1 MMIMEDLEEWEKW
14 GSEYG
19 TTADHKRSS
28 AMPSQGSLFTN
39 FEDVQLTD
47 EERVYLNAAYLGD
60 LGVLRQSV
68 EDAAESS
75 LNVNCLDYMGRSALH
90 ISIDSEKLDV
100 IEVLLDNLSFN
111 CIEESLLHAISKGAT
126 KIVKIITEHPNFMA
140 GEDRLKRLGVGEA
153 FFRTEEKSQF
163 SPDITPLILA
173 AHYNNHEIIQM
184 FLSRNHRIEKPHP
197 ISCTCNDCVTKQN
210 YDSLKRSRSRLNA
223 YRALASPA
231 YMALSSPDPIMTT
244 FELRQEMMK
253 LAEIEKEFKSEYLS
267 LVEKCMNFACEL
279 MDLCRGTQEVEAV
292 LSEGS
297 DCSSDNGKRDP
308 LARLKMAIRYQEK
321 KFVAH
326 PNCQQHMTSIWYGSE
341 MGFLQSFNWL
351 RESVYAILFLPAI
364 PFLCAVYVIFP
375 NSKLGSIMRCPV
387 TKFFTHTTSHICFLI
402 LLAVATFR
410 LSEGNVSIGSTKDMK
425 DSHYSHLSEE
435 EKIESL
441 LKETLRPAS
450 TLLTHVQICIVFWIL
465 GLLWIECKQIYS
477 SGGLSYFTN
486 YYNFMDY
493 SVLSMYLASYVLR
506 FFTEYVVS
514 DADNF
519 FQGTLR
525 ARALLRQ
532 GNHSHFNLLLDEIK
546 DSKNHPRN
554 YFMEASRFKWKM
566 DDPEIVSDVLFAIAN
581 VISFART
588 TYLMPAFEV
597 LGPLQISLG
606 RMIGDITRFMV
617 LFTLVLFSFMVG
629 LHNLY
634 WYYGTQRIK
643 MKVNDHTVFV
653 YAAEAFQG
661 LKQTFYSLFWSI
673 FGQVSITDIN
683 VKHPGPGGV
692 RQCMLLDSDRN
703 KILCTDGPIKNGSR
717 AVFSAGQGPG
727 AAMTENSTDIVEGV
741 GLFLFG
747 IYHVVIIIVLI
758 NMLIAMMSHSFEA
771 IQGDCD
777 VEWKFARTKL
787 WMNYMDDGS
796 TLPVPFNMIPSPKS
810 FCYLWKCARDLCIG
824 NKNGKREYERKIRKT
839 FIKKN
844 HEMESNFKSSSASLQ
859 RRRETVC
866 KTLEL
871 KPDDTSYSDIMQ
883 RLVKRYLFKLERA
896 KDETERCENISRFN
910 RYNLKDSAAN
920 IQNIR
925 TEEIELIDEDD
936 VPPPVPDTPR
946 RIQFD
951 RAYDTQQPIP
961 EDQET
966 SQNNFRNTRGSSM
979 RKRKGG
985 GRGQGRKISHG
996 ATQIATTLAIPQLD
1010 AIQRQQKLLD
1020 VRLQH
1025 LQASSKENNR
1035 IIDDVEFLR
1044 RVMTENQKA
1053 MFNII
1058 HALGNMQS
1066 EIVSLVKCLSPAAST
1081 PPPTANAHNV
1091 SNSVSKSST
1100 SKKRMSAQDDE
1111 ESRF

>member
-1 MMIMEDLEEWEKW
+1 MLSRSHKGAD
-14 GSEYG
+14 YG
-19 TTADHKRSS
+19 TPSEHKRSS

-47 EERVYLNAAYLGD
+47 EERVYLTAAYLGD

-68 EDAAESS
+68 EDAVESS

-90 ISIDSEKLDV
+90 LAIDSEKLDV

-126 KIVKIITEHPNFMA
+126 KIVKIITEHPNFME
-140 GEDRLKRLGVGEA
+140 GEDRLRRLGVGEA

-197 ISCTCNDCVTKQN
+197 ISCTCNDCVTRQN

-297 DCSSDNGKRDP
+297 DCSSDQGKRDP

-341 MGFLQSFNWL
+341 MGFLQSFNWI
-351 RESVYAILFLPAI
+351 RETVYAVLFLPAI
-364 PFLCAVYVIFP
+364 PFLCAVYVFLP

-387 TKFFTHTTSHICFLI
+387 TKFITHTTSHLCFLM

-410 LSEGNVSIGSTKDMK
+410 ISESSVSIRSTADLQLPNNAHF
-425 DSHYSHLSEE
+425 SRE

-450 TLLTHVQICIVFWIL
+450 TLLTHVQMCIVFWIL

-477 SGGLSYFTN
+477 SGGLSYFVN

-506 FFTEYVVS
+506 FFTEYMVAE
-514 DADNF
+514 ADSYF
-519 FQGTLR
+519 RGTRR
-525 ARALLRQ
+525 ARELLVQ
-532 GNHSHFNLLLDEIK
+532 GHVQENYTLFNLLLQEIK
-546 DSKNHPRN
+546 DPMNHPRN

-606 RMIGDITRFMV
+606 RMIGDITRFLV

-629 LHNLY
+629 MHNLY
-634 WYYGTQRIK
+634 WYYGTQRIQ
-643 MKVNDHTVFV
+643 MTMNGHTVQVF
-653 YAAEAFQG
+653 AAEAFQG
-661 LKQTFYSLFWSI
+661 LRQTFYSLFWSI

-683 VKHPGPGGV
+683 VKHPGPGGI

-703 KILCTDGPIKNGSR
+703 KILCTDGVQQNSSR
-717 AVFSAGQGPG
+717 AVYSAGHGSVSDY
-727 AAMTENSTDIVEGV
+727 TESSTDIVEGV
-741 GLFLFG
+741 GLMLFA

-810 FCYLWKCARDLCIG
+810 FCYLWSCFRQLCVS
-824 NKNGKREYERKIRKT
+824 KEKGKENYERKIRKT
-839 FIKKN
+839 FIKADCD
-844 HEMESNFKSSSASLQ
+844 HDRADSSAKSSSQSLQ

-896 KDETERCENISRFN
+896 KDEIER
-910 RYNLKDSAAN
+910 LKDGAAN

-925 TEEIELIDEDD
+925 TEEIELIDDD
-936 VPPPVPDTPR
+936 DEPPPVPETPR

-951 RAYDTQQPIP
+951 RTYDKPQTIN
-961 EDQET
+961 EDDDNT
-966 SQNNFRNTRGSSM
+966 FNRNTRNSV

-985 GRGQGRKISHG
+985 SRGQGRKISHS

-1035 IIDDVEFLR
+1035 IIDDVDFLR

-1058 HALGNMQS
+1058 HALSNMQS
-1066 EIVSLVKCLSPAAST
+1066 EIGSLVKCLSPQAPT
-1081 PPPTANAHNV
+1081 PPPISNAH
-1091 SNSVSKSST
+1091 SAPNSGPRQST
-1100 SKKRMSAQDDE
+1100 GRKRPSQPDDE

>member
-14 GSEYG
+14 GGEYG

-68 EDAAESS
+68 EDANDSS

-297 DCSSDNGKRDP
+297 DCCSDNGKRDP

-351 RESVYAILFLPAI
+351 RESIYAILFLPAI

-410 LSEGNVSIGSTKDMK
+410 LSEGNVSIRSTRDMK
-425 DSHYSHLSEE
+425 DAHYSHLTEE

-465 GLLWIECKQIYS
+465 GLLWIECKQIYG

-514 DADNF
+514 DADTYFN
-519 FQGTLR
+519 GTRR
-525 ARALLRQ
+525 ARTLLLQ
-532 GNHSHFNLLLDEIK
+532 GNYSHFNLLLDEIK

-643 MKVNDHTVFV
+643 MTMNGHTVFV

-692 RQCMLLDSDRN
+692 
-703 KILCTDGPIKNGSR
+703 
-717 AVFSAGQGPG
+717 FSAGQGPG
-727 AAMTENSTDIVEGV
+727 SAMTESSTDIVEGV

-839 FIKKN
+839 FIK
-844 HEMESNFKSSSASLQ
+844 

-896 KDETERCENISRFN
+896 KDETER
-910 RYNLKDSAAN
+910 LKDSAAN
-920 IQNIR
+920 LQNIR

-951 RAYDTQQPIP
+951 RTYDAQQTIP

-966 SQNNFRNTRGSSM
+966 GQNNFRNNRGSSM

-1058 HALGNMQS
+1058 HALSNMQT
-1066 EIVSLVKCLSPAAST
+1066 EIVSLVKCLSPAEST
-1081 PPPTANAHNV
+1081 PPPTANAHSV
-1091 SNSVSKSST
+1091 TNSVTKSST
-1100 SKKRMSAQDDE
+1100 AKKRMSTQDDE

>member
-1 MMIMEDLEEWEKW
+1 MRLFGVLRALKKLHLLLYE

-19 TTADHKRSS
+19 ASTDHKRSS

-60 LGVLRQSV
+60 LGVLRMSV
-68 EDAAESS
+68 EEAAESS

-90 ISIDSEKLDV
+90 LAIDSEKLEV

-253 LAEIEKEFKSEYLS
+253 LAEIEKEFKREYLS

-297 DCSSDNGKRDP
+297 DCCSDNGKRDP

-351 RESVYAILFLPAI
+351 RESIYAILFIPAI
-364 PFLCAVYVIFP
+364 PFLCAVYVVFP

-387 TKFFTHTTSHICFLI
+387 TKFFTHTSSHICFLI

-410 LSEGNVSIGSTKDMK
+410 LSESNVSIRSTKDLQ
-425 DSHYSHLSEE
+425 DPHYSHLTDD
-435 EKIESL
+435 EKIDSL

-514 DADNF
+514 DADKF
-519 FQGTLR
+519 FQGTKH
-525 ARALLRQ
+525 ARTLLIQ
-532 GNHSHFNLLLDEIK
+532 GNYTEFNLIIEEIK
-546 DSKNHPRN
+546 DAKNHPKN

-643 MKVNDHTVFV
+643 MTMNGHTVFV

-692 RQCMLLDSDRN
+692 LPRSTNLNR
-703 KILCTDGPIKNGSR
+703 II
-717 AVFSAGQGPG
+717 FSAGQGPG

-810 FCYLWKCARDLCIG
+810 FCYFWKCMKNICVG
-824 NKNGKREYERKIRKT
+824 NKNGKREYERKIKKT
-839 FIKKN
+839 FIK
-844 HEMESNFKSSSASLQ
+844 

-896 KDETERCENISRFN
+896 KDETER
-910 RYNLKDSAAN
+910 LKDSAAN
-920 IQNIR
+920 LQNIR
-925 TEEIELIDEDD
+925 TEDIELIDEDE

-951 RAYDTQQPIP
+951 RQYDKQDTIP
-961 EDQET
+961 EDQESSSFNRRP
-966 SQNNFRNTRGSSM
+966 SQ
-979 RKRKGG
+979 RKRKQG
-985 GRGQGRKISHG
+985 GRGQNRKISHG
-996 ATQIATTLAIPQLD
+996 PTQIATTLAIPQLD

-1035 IIDDVEFLR
+1035 IIDDVDFLR

-1066 EIVSLVKCLSPAAST
+1066 EIVSLVKCLSPASPS
-1081 PPPTANAHNV
+1081 PPPSNNTHNV
-1091 SNSVSKSST
+1091 GNSVSKSST
-1100 SKKRMSAQDDE
+1100 KKRMSQQDDE